1 MSAVLELK
9 PIPGADEAP
18 AASAAPEPA
27 PAHPPSILDQVKTAI
42 SAADTPDSGVTM
54 GTLTGLY
61 IRLRDA
67 KKDVDEQAKAKTSPL
82 VQSMDA
88 LESYFLQQF
97 HKLGVDSVK
106 TEAGT
111 PYKSERTSVTVA
123 DNQAFVDW
131 VLSKALEALPVPPEA
146 RNAVK
151 AAIMDSGALAYIES
165 RASKTA
171 VEAYLE
177 ETKQLPPGL
186 NRRVEA
192 TVNVRA
198 S

>member
-9 PIPGADEAP
+9 PIPGAEGAP
-18 AASAAPEPA
+18 AAAEP
-27 PAHPPSILDQVKTAI
+27 PKRTILDEVKDVI
-42 SAADTPDSGVTM
+42 AATEKEGSGVTM
-54 GTLTGLY
+54 GTLTSLY

-67 KKDVDEQAKAKTSPL
+67 KKDIDEQAKAKTSPL
-82 VQSMDA
+82 SQSMDA

-97 HKLGVDSVK
+97 TKLGVDSVK

-111 PYKSERTSVTVA
+111 PYKSEKTSVTVA
-123 DNQAFVDW
+123 DNEAFVSW
-131 VLSKALEALPVPPEA
+131 VLGKALEGLPVTPEA
-146 RNAVK
+146 REAVK
-151 AAIMDSGALAYIES
+151 TAIMDSGALAYIES

-177 ETKQLPPGL
+177 ETKALPPGL

>member
-9 PIPGADEAP
+9 PIPGAEQAP
-18 AASAAPEPA
+18 AASQTPNRTIFDDVKDIIAAAGKEG
-27 PAHPPSILDQVKTAI
+27 
-42 SAADTPDSGVTM
+42 SGVTL
-54 GTLTGLY
+54 GTLTALY
-61 IRLRDA
+61 IKIRNA
-67 KKDVDEQAKAKTSPL
+67 KKDIDEQAKAKTTQL
-82 VQSMDA
+82 TQSIDA
-88 LESYFLQQF
+88 LEAFFLAKF
-97 HKLGVDSVK
+97 NELDVDSVK

-111 PYKSERTSVTVA
+111 PYKAEKTSVTVA

-131 VLSKALEALPVPPEA
+131 VLTKALEELPVTPEA

-151 AAIMDSGALAYIES
+151 KAIMDSGALAYIES

-177 ETKQLPPGL
+177 ETQQLPPGL